1 MKEDR
6 ELYGEDEE
14 ENFDYENINNL
25 KPKKFEI
32 KLHFYILIGEQ
43 SFHFETILILESNQK
58 VEDIIIWG
66 INSFNNAKH
75 KIIIQDKEYV
85 LRYNNNSANDFK
97 SYEIR
102 NCKKKNFKPKFDM
115 PPFLNNTSVENVV
128 NERICLVCNNK
139 SLLIMTSVL
148 NEGDSDERVANKS
161 SFCSKCSIY

>member
-6 ELYGEDEE
+6 ELYGEDEI

-115 PPFLNNTSVENVV
+115 PPFLNNTSIENVI

-139 SLLIMTSVL
+139 NLLIMTNVL
-148 NEGDSDERVANKS
+148 NEEDSDEKVANKS

>member
-14 ENFDYENINNL
+14 EKFDYENINNL
-25 KPKKFEI
+25 KPKKYEI

-43 SFHFETILILESNQK
+43 SFHFETILILEPNQK

-75 KIIIQDKEYV
+75 KIIFQDKEYV

-115 PPFLNNTSVENVV
+115 PPFLNNTSIENVV

-139 SLLIMTSVL
+139 NLLIMTKVL
-148 NEGDSDERVANKS
+148 KEEDSDEKFVNKS

>member
-25 KPKKFEI
+25 KPKKYEI
-32 KLHFYILIGEQ
+32 KLHFYISIGEQ

-115 PPFLNNTSVENVV
+115 PPFLNNTSIENVT

-139 SLLIMTSVL
+139 NLLIMTKVL
-148 NEGDSDERVANKS
+148 KEEDSDEKFANKS

>member
-14 ENFDYENINNL
+14 EKFDYENINNL
-25 KPKKFEI
+25 KPKKYEI
-32 KLHFYILIGEQ
+32 KLHFYISIGEQ

-75 KIIIQDKEYV
+75 KIIFQDKEYV

-115 PPFLNNTSVENVV
+115 PPFLNNTSIENVT

-139 SLLIMTSVL
+139 NLLIMTKVL
-148 NEGDSDERVANKS
+148 KEEDSDEKFANKS

>member
-6 ELYGEDEE
+6 ELYGEDEI

-75 KIIIQDKEYV
+75 KITIQDKEYI
-85 LRYNNNSANDFK
+85 LRYNNNSVNDFK

-115 PPFLNNTSVENVV
+115 PPFLNNTSIENVI

-139 SLLIMTSVL
+139 SLLIMTRVL

>member
-6 ELYGEDEE
+6 ELYGEDEI

-85 LRYNNNSANDFK
+85 LRYNNKSANDFK

-102 NCKKKNFKPKFDM
+102 NCKKNNFKPKFDM
-115 PPFLNNTSVENVV
+115 PPFLNNTSIEYVV
-128 NERICLVCNNK
+128 DERLCLVCNNK
-139 SLLIMTSVL
+139 NLLIMTKVL
-148 NEGDSDERVANKS
+148 KEEDSDEKFVNKS
-161 SFCSKCSIY
+161 SFCS

>member
-25 KPKKFEI
+25 KPKKYEI
-32 KLHFYILIGEQ
+32 KLHFYISIGEQ

-139 SLLIMTSVL
+139 SLLIMTRVL

>member
-14 ENFDYENINNL
+14 NNIDIENIDNL

-32 KLHFYILIGEQ
+32 KLHYYILIGEET
-43 SFHFETILILESNQK
+43 FNFETILILESNQK

-75 KIIIQDKEYV
+75 KITIQDKEYI
-85 LRYNNNSANDFK
+85 LRYNNNSVNDFK

-139 SLLIMTSVL
+139 SLLIMTRVL

>member
-6 ELYGEDEE
+6 ELYGEDEI

>member
-25 KPKKFEI
+25 KPKKYEI
-32 KLHFYILIGEQ
+32 KLHFYISIGEQ

-75 KIIIQDKEYV
+75 KIIFQDKEYV

-115 PPFLNNTSVENVV
+115 PPFLNNTSIENVT

-139 SLLIMTSVL
+139 NLLIMTKVL
-148 NEGDSDERVANKS
+148 KEEDSDEKFANKS

>member
-14 ENFDYENINNL
+14 EKFDYENINNL
-25 KPKKFEI
+25 KPKKYEI

-115 PPFLNNTSVENVV
+115 PPFLNNTSIENVI

-139 SLLIMTSVL
+139 NLLIMTNVL
-148 NEGDSDERVANKS
+148 NEEDSDEKVANKS

>member
-115 PPFLNNTSVENVV
+115 PPFLNNTSIENVI

-139 SLLIMTSVL
+139 NLLIMTNVL
-148 NEGDSDERVANKS
+148 NEEDSDEKVANKS

>member
-6 ELYGEDEE
+6 ELYGEDEI

-25 KPKKFEI
+25 KPKKYEI

-115 PPFLNNTSVENVV
+115 PPFLNNTSIENVT

-139 SLLIMTSVL
+139 NLLIMTKVL
-148 NEGDSDERVANKS
+148 NEEDSDEKFANKS

>member
-14 ENFDYENINNL
+14 NNIDLENIDNL

-32 KLHFYILIGEQ
+32 KLHYYILIGEET
-43 SFHFETILILESNQK
+43 FNFETILILESNQK

-115 PPFLNNTSVENVV
+115 PPFLNNTSIENVT

-139 SLLIMTSVL
+139 NLLIMTKVL
-148 NEGDSDERVANKS
+148 KEEDSDEKFANKS

>member
-14 ENFDYENINNL
+14 DNIDIENVDNL

-32 KLHFYILIGEQ
+32 KLHYYILIGEET
-43 SFHFETILILESNQK
+43 FNFETILILESNQK

-75 KIIIQDKEYV
+75 KITIQDKEYI
-85 LRYNNNSANDFK
+85 LRYNNNSVNDFK

-102 NCKKKNFKPKFDM
+102 NCKKKI
-115 PPFLNNTSVENVV
+115 LNLNL
-128 NERICLVCNNK
+128 ICL
-139 SLLIMTSVL
+139 L
-148 NEGDSDERVANKS
+148 
-161 SFCSKCSIY
+161 F

>member
-6 ELYGEDEE
+6 ELYGEDEIV
-14 ENFDYENINNL
+14 NFDYENINNL

-115 PPFLNNTSVENVV
+115 PPFLNNTSIENVI

-139 SLLIMTSVL
+139 NLLIMTNVL
-148 NEGDSDERVANKS
+148 NEEDSDEKVANKS

>member
-6 ELYGEDEE
+6 ELYGEDEI

-75 KIIIQDKEYV
+75 KIIFQDKEYV

-139 SLLIMTSVL
+139 SLLIMTRVL

>member
-25 KPKKFEI
+25 KPKKYEI

-115 PPFLNNTSVENVV
+115 PPFLNNTSIENVV

-139 SLLIMTSVL
+139 NLLIMTKVL
-148 NEGDSDERVANKS
+148 KEEDSDEKFVNKS